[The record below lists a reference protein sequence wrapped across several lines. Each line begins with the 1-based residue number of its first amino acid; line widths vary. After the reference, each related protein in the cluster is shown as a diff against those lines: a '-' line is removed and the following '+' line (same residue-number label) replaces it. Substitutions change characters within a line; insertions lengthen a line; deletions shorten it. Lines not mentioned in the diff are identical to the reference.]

1 MANIWKTIKYLYF
14 TGMFLLSVS
23 CVYLLWI
30 WRNGMLD
37 PVTTTAVMMDDLES
51 LGPWA
56 ILLDVFIL
64 LIMFVFYKKSRKKPI
79 IDNPWLS
86 GSPNF
91 GPLLLEADQ
100 LPVPPSPE
108 ELELMGILKE

>member
-1 MANIWKTIKYLYF
+1 MADIWKTIKYLYL
-14 TGMFLLSVS
+14 TGIFLLSLS

-37 PVTTTAVMMDDLES
+37 PVATTAVMMDDLGS

-64 LIMFVFYKKSRKKPI
+64 LIMFVFYKKSRKKPVTSNI
-79 IDNPWLS
+79 WLS
-86 GSPNF
+86 GDHNF
-91 GPLLLEADQ
+91 GPLLLDTAP
-100 LPVPPSPE
+100 LPPPPSPE